1 VSDVNKIR
9 SMADLLRSGATLTSL
24 SCPVCASPLFKM
36 KSGELWCAQCQK
48 RVIVVKED
56 GEITE
61 ALTIPLLD
69 NLESTLITK
78 IGELNERMKDE
89 IEINNLLK
97 IGEVL
102 SKMLDSL
109 ERIRRIKGAG
119 KRKI

>member
-1 VSDVNKIR
+1 
-9 SMADLLRSGATLTSL
+9 MADLLRSGATLTSL